1 MRVVLQRVEHAAAS
15 DLHTGAH
22 VGRIGVGVVL
32 YVGFGRGDELAVTT
46 RMAHKIANLRIFEEG
61 ESTFGRSLV
70 DVGGEALVLSQFTVM
85 ADTTRGRRPNFSHA
99 AAPESARELYA
110 AFAEALGQQVP
121 TVAGPFASRLMV
133 DARNRGPFTLPLE
146 L

>member
-1 MRVVLQRVEHAAAS
+1 MNAIAPADDIEFSAFVETLIVGAGACGLTAA
-15 DLHTGAH
+15 
-22 VGRIGVGVVL
+22 
-32 YVGFGRGDELAVTT
+32 LAVQD
-46 RMAHKIANLRIFEEG
+46 A
-61 ESTFGRSLV
+61 
-70 DVGGEALVLSQFTVM
+70 GGEALVLSQFTVM